1 LSAFGAY
8 LLALKFCKS
17 YPAAGD
23 AMIRIAHYGGDLVCR
38 IRTR

>member
-8 LLALKFCKS
+8 LLALKFRKS

-23 AMIRIAHYGGDLVCR
+23 AVIRIAHYGDDLVYR
-38 IRTR
+38 IQTR